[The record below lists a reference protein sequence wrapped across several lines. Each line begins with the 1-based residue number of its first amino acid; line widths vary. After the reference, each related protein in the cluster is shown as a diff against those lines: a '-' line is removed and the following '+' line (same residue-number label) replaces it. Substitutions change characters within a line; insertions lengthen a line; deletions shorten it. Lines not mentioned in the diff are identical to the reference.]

1 MTTYAQ
7 IKFKMKN
14 GYKAPTMYEPQCG
27 DFRDVAVKILKN
39 YYAKHNLEW
48 QYEASH
54 MTISGEE
61 LQEFA
66 ELYAN
71 EVDTQEI
78 NVYIYRD
85 GDDDRATLFPSQ
97 FLNADKTD
105 ISEYHVDQASNAFI
119 PIYHQFSDW
128 AFTENF
134 EEAQKNIDIFRKY
147 IELTLNNQMFFGV
160 QISKIESV
168 TLQLS

>member
-7 IKFKMKN
+7 IKFDMKN
-14 GYKAPTMYEPQCG
+14 GYEAPTMYNPQCG

-78 NVYIYRD
+78 NVCIYRD
-85 GDDDRATLFPSQ
+85 GDDDHVTLFPSQ

-105 ISEYHVDQASNAFI
+105 ISEYHIDQVANAFI

-134 EEAQKNIDIFRKY
+134 EDAQNHIDIFRKY

>member
-7 IKFKMKN
+7 IKFDMKN
-14 GYKAPTMYEPQCG
+14 GYEAPTMYDPQCG
-27 DFRDVAVKILKN
+27 DFRDVAVKILEN

-78 NVYIYRD
+78 NVCI
-85 GDDDRATLFPSQ
+85 
-97 FLNADKTD
+97 NHK
-105 ISEYHVDQASNAFI
+105 
-119 PIYHQFSDW
+119 
-128 AFTENF
+128 FTENINVLLSVF
-134 EEAQKNIDIFRKY
+134 KVF
-147 IELTLNNQMFFGV
+147 
-160 QISKIESV
+160 SKCPI
-168 TLQLS
+168 

>member
-7 IKFKMKN
+7 IKFEMKN
-14 GYKAPTMYEPQCG
+14 GYEAPTMYEPQCG
-27 DFRDVAVKILKN
+27 DFRDVAVKILEN
-39 YYAKHNLEW
+39 YYAKHNLKW
-48 QYEASH
+48 QYEASN

-61 LQEFA
+61 LKEFA

-78 NVYIYRD
+78 NVCININ
-85 GDDDRATLFPSQ
+85 DDNHHVTMFPSE
-97 FLNADKTD
+97 FLNTDKTD
-105 ISEYHVDQASNAFI
+105 VSQYYIDEAANAFI
-119 PIYHQFSDW
+119 PSYHQFSDW

-134 EEAQKNIDIFRKY
+134 EDAQKHIDIFRKY

-160 QISKIESV
+160 QTSKIESV